1 MSAPRGRAAHFDA
14 ASGAAGDMIVAALV
28 DAGLPEDSLTR
39 FLNGLGLSG
48 YAVEFER
55 VKRHGLAARRFVVA
69 LDASQPQ
76 PHRHLH
82 HVVKILEAAPMP
94 DVVRANAIRVFQRL
108 AEAEAKVHAT
118 TVERVHFHEVG
129 AVDAIVDVVGAC
141 FGLHQLGVERVV
153 CSPIPT
159 GFGTVRCAHGE
170 MPVPAPATAE
180 LLRGVPLAKADISGE
195 LTTPTGAAL
204 LTTLASSF
212 GPLPAMTLSAVGCGA
227 GTKDFAERANIL
239 RVLIGEVAEP
249 TREAVGP
256 TGADEIAVLETNL
269 DDASPQVVAYAVERL
284 WEIGALDVYTLPI
297 QMKKGRAGV
306 LLCVL
311 CEPHR
316 AAEAERVIFS
326 QTPTFGIRR
335 TTAQRSTLSRR
346 HETVATEFGPVRV
359 KVGER
364 GDVMTASPEYEDCRE
379 AAMRCNAPLQTV
391 MEAARRAWES
401 RGDSC

>member
-1 MSAPRGRAAHFDA
+1 MRTAYFDCFC
-14 ASGAAGDMIVAALV
+14 GAAGDMIVAALL
-28 DAGLPEDSLTR
+28 DAGLPEDSLSL
-39 FLNGLGLSG
+39 FLQGLGLSG

-118 TVERVHFHEVG
+118 TVEKVHFHEVG
-129 AVDAIVDVVGAC
+129 AVDAIVDVVSAC
-141 FGLHQLGVERVV
+141 FGLHQLGVERVT

-159 GFGTVRCAHGE
+159 GCGTVRCAHGD

-180 LLRGVPLAKADISGE
+180 LLRGFPLAMADISGE

-212 GPLPAMTLSAVGCGA
+212 GPRPAMTLSAIGCGA
-227 GTKDFAERANIL
+227 GTKDFKERANIL
-239 RVLIGEVAEP
+239 RVLIGEAAEP
-249 TREAVGP
+249 TGD
-256 TGADEIAVLETNL
+256 DEIAVLETNL
-269 DDASPQVVAYAVERL
+269 DDASPQVVAFAVERL
-284 WEIGALDVYTLPI
+284 WEIGVLDVYTLPI

-316 AAEAERVIFS
+316 VAEAERVIFS

-346 HETVATEFGPVRV
+346 HETVTTQFGPIRI
-359 KVGER
+359 KVGQR
-364 GDVMTASPEYEDCRE
+364 GDVLTAAPEYEDCRE
-379 AAMRCNAPLQTV
+379 AAMRSDAPLQTV

-401 RGDSC
+401 RGDSR